1 MLSRAHRGKSLP
13 SPTVTACRES
23 KLLRAVPRESYSMAF
38 FLNPSITR
46 VLSTADGCGG
56 TKANGILVGRLAAR
70 VGEQP
75 EPWSIKPVRRTKFS
89 DELVVDPPMQA
100 TASSNAGVSA

>member
-13 SPTVTACRES
+13 SPTVTACRKS
-23 KLLRAVPRESYSMAF
+23 KLLRVVPRESYSMAF

-56 TKANGILVGRLAAR
+56 TKLTAYSLAGWQQGSANNLSRGALNQLDELNLVTSLLSTRPCRRRL
-70 VGEQP
+70 
-75 EPWSIKPVRRTKFS
+75 RRTP
-89 DELVVDPPMQA
+89 V
-100 TASSNAGVSA
+100 